1 MQVEHDSKIP
11 DMLEAAQESKAL
23 AQREL
28 GRLTDENLSLRSEV
42 EGEVA
47 RLALAM
53 SDPLLFVPLVL
64 H

>member
-1 MQVEHDSKIP
+1 
-11 DMLEAAQESKAL
+11 MLEAAQESKAL